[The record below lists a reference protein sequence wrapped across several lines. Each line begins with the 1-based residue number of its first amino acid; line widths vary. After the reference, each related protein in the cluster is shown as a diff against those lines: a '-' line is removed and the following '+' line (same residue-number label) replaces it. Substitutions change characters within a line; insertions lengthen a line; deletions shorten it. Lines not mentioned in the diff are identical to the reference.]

1 MDIFQIRRDFRV
13 KGQSE
18 YNRTKLWNIK
28 PKNQNSKN
36 TSDETNIFL
45 NENTQKIST

>member
-1 MDIFQIRRDFRV
+1 MDIFQIRGDFRV
-13 KGQSE
+13 KEQSE

-36 TSDETNIFL
+36 TTPVG
-45 NENTQKIST
+45 K